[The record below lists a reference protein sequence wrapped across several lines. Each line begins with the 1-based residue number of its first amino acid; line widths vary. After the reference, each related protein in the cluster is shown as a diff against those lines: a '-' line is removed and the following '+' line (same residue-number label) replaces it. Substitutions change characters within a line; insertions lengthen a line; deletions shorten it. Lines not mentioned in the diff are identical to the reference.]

1 MVKRTKKSKIP
12 PLIISES
19 HRACI
24 PEPRLSRSHSAEGE
38 DEVTETEGID
48 VDDAEGGDF
57 DEEEDAEE
65 EDIGEF
71 WGGMED
77 PGSVARVGREEA
89 AKDCE
94 MRGDL
99 DSVQNSEV
107 EAVPIIRDSELSI
120 IDNVSSLTSFGNED
134 VLTMFD
140 RTIKRLKAVM
150 EMKEWV
156 RKIT

>member
-1 MVKRTKKSKIP
+1 MS
-12 PLIISES
+12 
-19 HRACI
+19 
-24 PEPRLSRSHSAEGE
+24 
-38 DEVTETEGID
+38 EGID

-89 AKDCE
+89 AEDCE

-107 EAVPIIRDSELSI
+107 EAVPIVRDSELSI
-120 IDNVSSLTSFGNED
+120 NGSVSPVVSFISGD
-134 VLTMFD
+134 ILTMFD
-140 RTIKRLKAVM
+140 RTTNQVKVAVEMKAV
-150 EMKEWV
+150 
-156 RKIT
+156 